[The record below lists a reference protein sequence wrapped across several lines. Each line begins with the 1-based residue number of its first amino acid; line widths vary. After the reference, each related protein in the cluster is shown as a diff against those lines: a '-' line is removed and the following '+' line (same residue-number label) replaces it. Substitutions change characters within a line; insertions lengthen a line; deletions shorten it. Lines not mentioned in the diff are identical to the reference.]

1 MGGGYYD
8 GDVGERYRSSVT
20 SNEVFQSQGERA
32 RTSID
37 PSLDIKDKRRECRDS
52 SEHSKTTPIV
62 VAMDF
67 TRSRGN
73 DAKVIFSKVPMF
85 FGQIKMRNYV
95 SDPEICWM
103 GFGDATSDKGPL
115 QVAQFESDNR
125 LDDWLAKMWL
135 EEGGGGTGQ
144 ESAELAAYAGA
155 YKMDLD
161 AADKGRGNTYFF
173 VLTDEGFYPMIPKD
187 IVKKIFSDN
196 VPDDISSEQVF
207 KDLAKKF
214 KHVFMVFP
222 RKLWQER
229 KADIDAEMRERLEQ
243 AGGRFQDV
251 DIRASLR
258 WDTYDDLDLHV
269 VCPGGEVWFLNK
281 KCSNGELDVDRN
293 AGGRQTRKPVENI
306 RWAKGDAPKGRYR
319 VYVQT
324 YAFHEYPED
333 KKPVEFVVELELNG
347 KVEKFEG
354 VTSKSMTTGS
364 RSDMTV
370 FEFTYDPAERQVTS
384 KEADLYRGYDDKLI
398 KEQWAKV
405 LPPENILEIDDP
417 KGIVDVMLGAI
428 ALTAGSSLDEYL
440 TDMEGRGQT
449 QKRRQDTTQA
459 LSGLADKVGLSKVNV
474 NQNLPKPKTSQ
485 KSKKAKRL

>member
-20 SNEVFQSQGERA
+20 TDEVFRSQGERA
-32 RTSID
+32 RTAID
-37 PSLDIKDKRRECRDS
+37 AELNIKNKKRECRDS
-52 SEHSKTTPIV
+52 TEHPKTTPIV

-67 TRSRGN
+67 TRSRGD

-85 FGQIKMRNYV
+85 FGQIKMRGYV
-95 SDPEICWM
+95 TDPEICWV

-115 QVAQFESDNR
+115 QVAQFESDNK

-144 ESAELAAYAGA
+144 ESAEIAAYAGA
-155 YKMDLD
+155 RKMDLD
-161 AADKGRGNTYFF
+161 ATEKGRDNTYFF
-173 VLTDEGFYPMIPKD
+173 ILTDEGFYPEVSKSQ
-187 IVKKIFSDN
+187 VKKLFGDDI
-196 VPDDISSEQVF
+196 PDDIPASKIF
-207 KDLAKKF
+207 KELAKNF
-214 KHVFMVFP
+214 KHVFMVYP
-222 RKLWQER
+222 RKSWQER
-229 KADIDAEMRERLEQ
+229 KADIDAEMRERLQE
-243 AGGRFQDV
+243 AGGRFRDV

-269 VCPGGEVWFLNK
+269 VCPGGEVWYSNK
-281 KCSNGELDVDRN
+281 FCQKGELDVDRN

-324 YAFHEYPED
+324 YAFHENYQD
-333 KKPVEFVVELELNG
+333 RKPVPFVVELEVNG
-347 KVEKFEG
+347 KVQRFED
-354 VTSKSMTTGS
+354 TASPKMETGS
-364 RSDMTV
+364 PSNITA
-370 FEFTYDPAERQVTS
+370 FEFSYDPKERSVS
-384 KEADLYRGYDDKLI
+384 AREADLYSGYDDKLI
-398 KEQWAKV
+398 KEQWASV

-449 QKRRQDTTQA
+449 QKRRKDTTEA
-459 LSGLADKVGLSKVNV
+459 LSGLADKVSLPKVNIG
-474 NQNLPKPKTSQ
+474 QELPKPKEDK
-485 KSKKAKRL
+485 KSNKTRRL